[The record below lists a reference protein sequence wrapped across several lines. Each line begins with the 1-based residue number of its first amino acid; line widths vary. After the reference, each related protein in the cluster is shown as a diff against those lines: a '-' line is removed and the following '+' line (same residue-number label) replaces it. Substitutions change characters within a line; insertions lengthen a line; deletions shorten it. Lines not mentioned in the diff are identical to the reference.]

1 VGPLAATTYKLIKPA
16 TPFIDG
22 TALWHIIVI
31 SLAFGAGLALVF
43 GVALF
48 GFQRGEQSKS
58 AGERAGGFLL
68 TGVCVVL
75 CAIAVGVGVYVMCN
89 PPKTKPD
96 KVVPVALAV
105 GQRSLADGLT

>member
-1 VGPLAATTYKLIKPA
+1 MGLIVATTYKLIKPT

-22 TALWHIIVI
+22 SALWHIIVI

-43 GVALF
+43 GVALL
-48 GFQRGEQSKS
+48 GFDRGEHSKNT
-58 AGERAGGFLL
+58 GERAGGFLL

-75 CAIAVGVGVYVMCN
+75 CAVAVAVGVYVMCN

-96 KVVPVALAV
+96 KVVSVAFVV
-105 GQRSLADGLT
+105 GLRTSA